1 MGPSMSSDFV
11 VEVLSEW
18 QIRLNLVSGHFRLIC
33 SMEATC
39 LFSQEHSFG
48 NGKWGFPTSI
58 LRGQDWV
65 SILGFVILCQ
75 KQIVE
80 QFHEIHLMPKEGK
93 MSL

>member
-1 MGPSMSSDFV
+1 MFV
-11 VEVLSEW
+11 FPRTQFWE
-18 QIRLNLVSGHFRLIC
+18 R
-33 SMEATC
+33 
-39 LFSQEHSFG
+39 
-48 NGKWGFPTSI
+48 GKWGFPTSI